1 MAPWLTHGLLVG
13 TGGFLG
19 AVARYAVSGAVH
31 RFTGFPA
38 FPYGTLVVNLAGCAA
53 IGLLAG
59 WVETRQVLGPEAR
72 LFLFI
77 GVLGSF
83 TTFSTFGYETLALL
97 RDGAT
102 IRAAA
107 NVLLHVGLG
116 IGAAWG
122 GLTLSRLW

>member
-1 MAPWLTHGLLVG
+1 MTTWLTHGLLVG

-31 RFTGFPA
+31 RFSGFAA
-38 FPYGTLVVNLAGCAA
+38 FPYGTLVVNLTGCAA

-59 WVETRQVLGPEAR
+59 WTESRQFLGPEAR

-97 RDGAT
+97 RDGASV
-102 IRAAA
+102 RAAA
-107 NVLLHVGLG
+107 NILLHVGVG
-116 IGAAWG
+116 IAAAWG

>member
-1 MAPWLTHGLLVG
+1 LTTWLTHGLLVG

-31 RFTGFPA
+31 RFSGFAA
-38 FPYGTLVVNLAGCAA
+38 FPYGTLVVNLTGCAA

-59 WVETRQVLGPEAR
+59 WAETRQFLGPEAR
-72 LFLFI
+72 LFLLI

-97 RDGAT
+97 RDGAA
-102 IRAAA
+102 IRAVA
-107 NVLLHVGLG
+107 NILLHVGVG
-116 IGAAWG
+116 IVAVWG
-122 GLTLSRLW
+122 GLTLSRIW